1 MRRKKIC
8 VVTGSRAE
16 YGLLHPLLKRLAAE
30 PGFTLLL
37 VATGAH
43 LEPRFGSTYREI
55 EKDGFRLAAKV
66 RTSASGGGPRSIARS
81 MGLGLTGFGAVL
93 ARLQPD
99 LLVAFGDRYEIFAAA
114 AAALIA
120 KIPIAHIGGGE
131 TTEGAYDEAIRHSV
145 TKMSHYHFV
154 TSEDSARRVRQLG
167 EDPRRIFNV
176 GSLGTDRLQST
187 ELLDRSALEAAL
199 GFRLR
204 RKNLLVTFHP
214 ETLEKRPAAE
224 QFDEVL
230 AALGKLSRPDL
241 GILFT
246 FPNADTGGMALIRQ
260 IRRFVRGHENARAYA
275 SLGSLKYLSLIAQVD
290 AVVGNSSS
298 GIYEVP
304 SFKRPTVNIGDR
316 QKGRAMAASIINC
329 RLDRNAIRNAVLAA
343 LELDCSRTVSP
354 YGKGGA
360 ARKIVAVLRKKN
372 ALTSLTKKHF
382 FDLPVPGK

>member
-1 MRRKKIC
+1 MRRKRIC

-16 YGLLHPLLKRLAAE
+16 YGLLHPLLKRLQAE
-30 PGFTLLL
+30 PRFTPLI

-66 RTSASGGGPRSIARS
+66 RMSASGGGPRSIARS
-81 MGLGLTGFGAVL
+81 MGLALDGFGGAFS
-93 ARLQPD
+93 RLKPD
-99 LLVAFGDRYEIFAAA
+99 LAIVLGDRYEILAAA
-114 AAALIA
+114 AAALVA
-120 KIPIAHIGGGE
+120 KIPIAHIGGGD
-131 TTEGAYDEAIRHSV
+131 TTEGAFDEALRHSV

-154 TSEDSARRVRQLG
+154 TNADSARRVRQLG

-176 GSLGTDRLQST
+176 GSLGSDLVRNT
-187 ELLDRSALEAAL
+187 ELLSRGELEKTL
-199 GFRLR
+199 GFKLR

-214 ETLEKRPAAE
+214 ETLEKRPAAA

-230 AALGKLSRPDL
+230 GALEKLCRPDR
-241 GILFT
+241 GIIFT
-246 FPNADTGGMALIRQ
+246 FPNADTGGLALIRR

-275 SLGSLKYLSLIAQVD
+275 SLGSVRYLSLIAQVD

-304 SFKRPTVNIGDR
+304 SFQKPTVNIGDR
-316 QKGRAMAASIINC
+316 QKGRVMAASIINC
-329 RLDRNAIRNAVLAA
+329 RLERNAIRNAVLTA
-343 LELDCSRTVSP
+343 LELDCSRTVNP

-360 ARKIVAVLRKKN
+360 ARKIVAILRKKDDW
-372 ALTSLTKKHF
+372 TDLTKKHF
-382 FDLPVPGK
+382 FDLPVSGE